1 MLGAGGV
8 ADGKVDLKLIGQV
21 ADYITLFE
29 ALGGPKIGTVKRRGP
44 SSPKFK
50 GWKYGLEDA
59 LSRLLGADSK
69 AAIRFRAVKWPD
81 AKGREF
87 DDAVDE
93 VIEIVGCA
101 LHDAILL
108 IPELGSIRAAMP
120 QGPFPSELQHI
131 LNEIQLCLGSGAY
144 DAVAVMV
151 RKAVEAAIY
160 LRFER
165 DDMLDEL
172 LTGKG
177 DTLSFG
183 EKVQKAAEHNYLS
196 PSKGTELKQVKW
208 WGDSGAHSYKVI
220 VGQSDA
226 TQLLTLLSLCLQEI
240 FPKSLSATQ

>member
-1 MLGAGGV
+1 MSGA
-8 ADGKVDLKLIGQV
+8 DEKFDPKLVGYV
-21 ADYITLFE
+21 MDYITLFE
-29 ALGGPKIGTVKRRGP
+29 ALGGPKIGTVKRWGP
-44 SSPKFK
+44 KSPKFK

-59 LSRLLGADSK
+59 LFRLLGANSK
-69 AAIRFRAVKWPD
+69 ALIRFQTVKWPD
-81 AKGREF
+81 AKGSEF
-87 DDAVDE
+87 NDAVYE
-93 VIEIVGCA
+93 VTEIVGCA

-108 IPELGSIRAAMP
+108 IPELGRIRAVMP

-165 DDMLDEL
+165 DDKLNEL
-172 LTGKG
+172 LTSKG

-183 EKVQKAAEHNYLS
+183 EKVQKAVEHNYLS
-196 PSKGTELKQVKW
+196 PSKGSELKQVKW

-220 VGQSDA
+220 VGLGDA
-226 TQLLTLLSLCLQEI
+226 TQLLSLLSLCLQEM
-240 FPKSLSATQ
+240 FPKSSSAPQ